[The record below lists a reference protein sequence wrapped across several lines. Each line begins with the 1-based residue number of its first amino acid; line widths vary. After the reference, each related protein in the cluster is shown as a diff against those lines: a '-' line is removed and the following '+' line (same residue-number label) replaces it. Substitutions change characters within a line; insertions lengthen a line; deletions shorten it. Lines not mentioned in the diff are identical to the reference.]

1 MTGGAPYDDLVK
13 CWEYVRDNL
22 PFVDTDNGVAAGAS
36 YGAFMV
42 NWIQGNPL
50 GRKFKALVTHDGPF
64 FGDSRFNT
72 EELWFVQHDVCF
84 FTIPSHS
91 CKSIHI
97 CKRDLTNS
105 HKKRTMARSGP
116 TVTTTTV
123 STRPPPNTSSNGTPP
138 CSSSTAT
145 TTTASLSL
153 RASRY
158 STSSRSGACR
168 VGLSIFRMNRIG
180 MFVFSPGSLAPTC
193 CFSSCVC
200 WVWNMDLL
208 MIL

>member
-36 YGAFMV
+36 YGAFMI

-72 EELWFVQHDVCF
+72 EELWFVQHDVCSF
-84 FTIPSHS
+84 PTPHPFLYIHPSIS
-91 CKSIHI
+91 TREIL
-97 CKRDLTNS
+97 LTLI
-105 HKKRTMARSGP
+105 KKRTTARSGP
-116 TVTTTTV
+116 IATTTTV
-123 STRPPPNTSSNGTPP
+123 STRPPPSTSSNGTPP

-145 TTTASLSL
+145 TTTASLSP

-158 STSSRSGACR
+158 SMSSRSGACR
-168 VGLSIFRMNRIG
+168 VDLSISRMNRIG
-180 MFVFSPGSLAPTC
+180 MFVFLLGVLPLHAGFLAVFVGYGIWTC
-193 CFSSCVC
+193 
-200 WVWNMDLL
+200 
-208 MIL
+208 